1 MLYYILLGEEKKGP
15 YTVEA
20 LLELGA
26 TEQSIVMQ
34 EGGAEWKIAGS
45 FQDIKEA
52 LNKKKC
58 AEYPMPKTW
67 LVESILVTLLC
78 CQVFGA
84 IAIVFSSQ
92 VESLYRTGR
101 FDEANKYSER
111 AKTWLIAGFVTG
123 FVLVLFYIGISI
135 LKIMLDR

>member
-15 YTVEA
+15 YPVET
-20 LLELGA
+20 LLELGI
-26 TEQSIVMQ
+26 TEQSIVMR
-34 EGGAEWKIAGS
+34 ENGVEWKVAGS

-58 AEYPMPKTW
+58 AVHPMPKTW
-67 LVESILVTLLC
+67 LVESILVTLFC

-84 IAIVFSSQ
+84 VAIVFSSQ

-111 AKTWLIAGFVTG
+111 AKTWLTTG
-123 FVLVLFYIGISI
+123 LVLGIVIILFYIGINI
-135 LKIMLDR
+135 LKIMLDK